1 MTYRKI
7 RQPKLSDAIVTALET
22 MILEGSLRPGEK
34 LPSERDLARQFE
46 VSRPS
51 IREAIQVLESKGLV
65 NRRQGGGTYVQ
76 EQLWKSLSDPVLE
89 LIANDPESQYDLLE
103 FRHATEGMLAY
114 YAAIRGTA
122 TDFERIR
129 QCQAAISEVQQQQ
142 QRNVEQEAD
151 AIVELYTVVAEA
163 SHNVAM
169 LHLVLSMRQLLRD
182 NIAQNLEL
190 LYRHSNAVE
199 VSNKH
204 RSALIEAI
212 VSRQSEQARNAS
224 NAHLAYIEEVLL
236 SVRQEDSRVQRALR
250 RIQNNDPA

>member
-7 RQPKLSDAIVTALET
+7 RQPKLSDAIVEALET
-22 MILEGSLRPGEK
+22 MILEGTLRPGEK
-34 LPSERDLARQFE
+34 LPSERDLAKQFE

-51 IREAIQVLESKGLV
+51 IREAIQALEAKGLLS
-65 NRRQGGGTYVQ
+65 RRQGGGTYVQ
-76 EQLWKSLSDPVLE
+76 DQLWQSLSDPVLE

-103 FRHATEGMLAY
+103 FRHATEGMLAF
-114 YAAIRGTA
+114 YAAIRGTT

-129 QCQAAISEVQQQQ
+129 SC
-142 QRNVEQEAD
+142 QEAIAQAQQSQD
-151 AIVELYTVVAEA
+151 IDLEANAIVELYKVVAEA

-169 LHLVLSMRQLLRD
+169 LHLVLSMSELLRQ
-182 NIAQNLEL
+182 NIVQNLAL
-190 LYRHSNAVE
+190 LYRHEKAVE

-212 VSRQSEQARNAS
+212 VSRDSEQARNAS

>member
-7 RQPKLSDAIVTALET
+7 RQPKLSDAIVDALET
-22 MILEGSLRPGEK
+22 MILEGTLRPGEK
-34 LPSERDLARQFE
+34 LPSERDLAKQFE

-51 IREAIQVLESKGLV
+51 IREAIQVLEAKGLL

-76 EQLWKSLSDPVLE
+76 DKLWQSLSDPVLE

-103 FRHATEGMLAY
+103 FRHATEGMLAF

-122 TDFERIR
+122 TDFERLRSSQENI
-129 QCQAAISEVQQQQ
+129 ALAQQEKSI
-142 QRNVEQEAD
+142 EQEAD
-151 AIVELYTVVAEA
+151 AIVELYKVIAEA

-169 LHLVLSMRQLLRD
+169 LHLVLSMSEVIRQ
-182 NIAQNLEL
+182 NIIQNLAL
-190 LYRHSNAVE
+190 LYRYDRGVIM
-199 VSNKH
+199 SNKH

-212 VSRQSEQARNAS
+212 ISRDSEQARNAS
-224 NAHLAYIEEVLL
+224 NAHLAFIEDVIL

-250 RIQNNDPA
+250 RVQNNDPA

>member
-34 LPSERDLARQFE
+34 LPSERELAKQFE

-51 IREAIQVLESKGLV
+51 VREAIQVLESKGLL

-103 FRHATEGMLAY
+103 FRHATEGMLAF
-114 YAAIRGTA
+114 YAAIRGTT
-122 TDFERIR
+122 TDFEAIR
-129 QCQAAISEVQQQQ
+129 DCQAAIDLAQA
-142 QRNVEQEAD
+142 EQDIAKEAD
-151 AIVELYTVVAEA
+151 EIVELYKVVAEA

-169 LHLVLSMRQLLRD
+169 LHLVLSMSQLLRD

-190 LYRHSNAVE
+190 LYRHPTAVE

-204 RSALIEAI
+204 RGELIEAI
-212 VSRQSEQARNAS
+212 VTRQSEQARNAS

>member
-1 MTYRKI
+1 MTYHKI

-34 LPSERDLARQFE
+34 LPSERDLAKQFE

-51 IREAIQVLESKGLV
+51 VREAIQALESKGLLY
-65 NRRQGGGTYVQ
+65 RRQGGGTYVQ

-103 FRHATEGMLAY
+103 FRHATEGMLAF

-122 TDFERIR
+122 TDFAAIR
-129 QCQAAISEVQQQQ
+129 QCQTAINDAQKAQDIEL
-142 QRNVEQEAD
+142 EAD
-151 AIVELYTVVAEA
+151 AIVELYKVVAEA

-169 LHLVLSMRQLLRD
+169 LHLVLSMSQLLRD

-190 LYRHSNAVE
+190 LYRHDNAVE
-199 VSNKH
+199 MSNKH

-212 VSRQSEQARNAS
+212 VSRETEQARNAS
-224 NAHLAYIEEVLL
+224 NAHLAYIEDILL
-236 SVRQEDSRVQRALR
+236 SVRQEDSRVQRSLR

>member
-22 MILEGSLRPGEK
+22 MILEGTLRPGEK
-34 LPSERDLARQFE
+34 LPSERDLAKQFE

-51 IREAIQVLESKGLV
+51 IREAIQALEAKGLLY
-65 NRRQGGGTYVQ
+65 RRQGGGTFVQ
-76 EQLWKSLSDPVLE
+76 EQLWQSLSDPVLE

-103 FRHATEGMLAY
+103 FRHATEGMLAF

-129 QCQAAISEVQQQQ
+129 QCQLDIATAQQAS
-142 QRNVEQEAD
+142 NIDKEAD
-151 AIVELYTVVAEA
+151 AIVELYKVIAEA

-169 LHLVLSMRQLLRD
+169 LHLVLSMSELLRQ

-190 LYRHSNAVE
+190 LYRHHEAVDS
-199 VSNKH
+199 SNKH

-212 VSRQSEQARNAS
+212 VSRDSEKARNAS
-224 NAHLAYIEEVLL
+224 NAHLAYIEDVLL
-236 SVRQEDSRVQRALR
+236 SVRKEDSRVQRALR
-250 RIQNNDPA
+250 RIQNNDSA

>member
-7 RQPKLSDAIVTALET
+7 RQPKLSDAIVEALET
-22 MILEGSLRPGEK
+22 MILEGTLRPGEK
-34 LPSERDLARQFE
+34 LPSERDLAKQFE

-51 IREAIQVLESKGLV
+51 IREAIQALEAKGLLS
-65 NRRQGGGTYVQ
+65 RRQGGGTYVQ
-76 EQLWKSLSDPVLE
+76 DQLWQSLSDPVLE

-103 FRHATEGMLAY
+103 FRHATEGMLAF
-114 YAAIRGTA
+114 YAAIRGTT

-129 QCQAAISEVQQQQ
+129 AC
-142 QRNVEQEAD
+142 QEAIAQAQQSQD
-151 AIVELYTVVAEA
+151 IDLEANAIVELYKVVAEA

-169 LHLVLSMRQLLRD
+169 LHLVLSMSELLRQ
-182 NIAQNLEL
+182 NIVQNLAL
-190 LYRHSNAVE
+190 LYRHEKAVE

-212 VSRQSEQARNAS
+212 VSRDSEQARNAS

>member
-1 MTYRKI
+1 MMTYRKI

-22 MILEGSLRPGEK
+22 MILEGTLRPGEK
-34 LPSERDLARQFE
+34 LPSERDLAKQFE

-51 IREAIQVLESKGLV
+51 IREAIQALEGKGLLS
-65 NRRQGGGTYVQ
+65 RRQGGGTYVQ
-76 EQLWKSLSDPVLE
+76 EQLWQSLSDPVLE

-103 FRHATEGMLAY
+103 FRHATEGMLAF

-129 QCQAAISEVQQQQ
+129 QCQLVIATAQQT
-142 QRNVEQEAD
+142 NNIDDEAD
-151 AIVELYTVVAEA
+151 AIVELYKVIAEA

-169 LHLVLSMRQLLRD
+169 LHLVLSMSELLRQ

-190 LYRHSNAVE
+190 LYRHNQAVAS
-199 VSNKH
+199 SNKH

-212 VSRQSEQARNAS
+212 VSRDSEQARNAS
-224 NAHLAYIEEVLL
+224 NAHLAYIEDVLL

-250 RIQNNDPA
+250 RIQNTD